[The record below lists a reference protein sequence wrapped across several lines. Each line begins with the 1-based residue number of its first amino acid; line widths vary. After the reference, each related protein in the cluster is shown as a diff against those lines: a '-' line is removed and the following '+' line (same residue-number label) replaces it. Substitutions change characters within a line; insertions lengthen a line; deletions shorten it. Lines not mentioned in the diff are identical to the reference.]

1 MDKFELW
8 LRRRVCG
15 VVLVTC
21 EVVDDDDTRDFIF
34 VAAVVI
40 LLVVGEE
47 PMVEYEMRDR

>member
-34 VAAVVI
+34 VAAWKGVRRRDG
-40 LLVVGEE
+40 GE
-47 PMVEYEMRDR
+47 VL